1 MAAHKIKCFDSKCA
15 GTPFA
20 LNDGAARLAESF
32 GRLHYKCDKCG
43 ARWAVEAS
51 WYAKTL
57 EVRKPVR
64 KL

>member
-1 MAAHKIKCFDSKCA
+1 MAAHKIKCFTPTCG

-20 LNDGAARLAESF
+20 LNDGAARFAEAT

-43 ARWAVEAS
+43 SRWSVDPT
-51 WYAKTL
+51 WYAKKL
-57 EVRKPVR
+57 ETKLPVR